1 MTYMNRKVVFIT
13 GASRGIGLSTAQKFS
28 KEGWNVAAFYKTNAG
43 PEIPNCK
50 YYQMDV
56 TKLSEIKDA
65 FSKAFN
71 DFGQIDCLVNNAGI
85 FAYKKGLAEFDE
97 ETIDNVI
104 AVNEKGVYLC
114 TKVALENMTRG
125 SIVNVSSTVA
135 LVGGTDPIYSG
146 TKAALLG
153 FTKSMAKVVA
163 PKIRVNAVAPS
174 ATNTD
179 MMKNYNEERKKQLVE
194 LSLLKRMAE
203 PEDIADGIYFLASDQ
218 AKHIT
223 GVCLNMSGGYV
234 LS

>member
-1 MTYMNRKVVFIT
+1 MNKNVVFIT
-13 GASRGIGLSTAQKFS
+13 GASKGIGMACAQKFS
-28 KEGWNVAAFYKTNAG
+28 NEGWRVVAFYKTNPG
-43 PEIPNCK
+43 PNISNCK
-50 YYQMDV
+50 YYQLDV
-56 TKLSEIKDA
+56 TSYSEIKEA
-65 FSKAFN
+65 FKKAFD

-97 ETIDNVI
+97 ETIDKVI
-104 AVNEKGVYLC
+104 AVNEKAVYLC
-114 TKVALENMTRG
+114 TKVALENMTEG

-179 MMKNYNEERKKQLVE
+179 MMKNYNEERKNQLVE
-194 LSLLKRMAE
+194 LTLLKRMAE
-203 PEDIADGIYFLASDQ
+203 PEDIANGIYFLASDQ